1 MKKIKLLFTFSLI
14 LVLVFNTFTP
24 VSAKSTKLSIPE
36 DAFQYKGHYYYYYG
50 ESMSWEEAEEECEKL
65 GGHLVTFSGENEES
79 MVWGYVKKFDTPAW
93 IGLYNCG
100 AIDKI
105 FGTVD
110 DDWKWV
116 TGEKVKYTNWAKNQP
131 DHMNHFFQDTYDMYA
146 AIGRGDEVSAGG
158 IEDWNKTPS
167 WGDFDLDYSVS
178 SGNMKGYI
186 CEWDI
191 YEIEVTNAPKS
202 IKKGKSITLD
212 VKVYDTAGHKLVS
225 NAKVPYKT
233 SKKSVATVSKKGKVK
248 AKKKGSCKITIT
260 YKGCTQ
266 KVSIKV
272 K

>member
-93 IGLYNCG
+93 IGLCNEG
-100 AIDKI
+100 FIDIIYKS
-105 FGTVD
+105 FE

-131 DHMNHFFQDTYDMYA
+131 NHQYYDFEKSYDQYV
-146 AIGRGDEVSAGG
+146 AIGKGNEVTTSDVDA
-158 IEDWNKTPS
+158 KTPS
-167 WGDFDLDYSVS
+167 WGDFDGIYSVT
-178 SGNMKGYI
+178 SGTIKGYI

-225 NAKVPYKT
+225 NAKVSYKS

-248 AKKKGSCKITIT
+248 AKKKGSCTITIT